1 MASSFPPSPA
11 ESPSPSL
18 WANRFETASRWALF
32 LCALTAPHSIA
43 ASQTSFV
50 LAVFCWL
57 TQCAISRRWGLIPT
71 PADWPLL
78 LFFGLCLLSSA
89 FSYEPR
95 LSLKGMKS
103 VALLGAIYLV
113 SSRVQNLRWVV
124 ILALTLLLS
133 CQANTIFTL
142 GQRAAGVGVRVT
154 NFSKRSPLLRAGL
167 QPGDV
172 ILKAD
177 GQPIRSLE
185 TLSQL
190 ADAGT
195 PDTSIKLQFRRGEQ
209 LLDSQI
215 RRGAITKTSE
225 KKLAKLRI
233 KGADAKR
240 LPQGVERLGA
250 EGSLARDFRASGFYN
265 HYATYAEVLQLLAS
279 LGIGLWLS
287 LWKQPQ
293 LQREPNGLWIF
304 RRLSPK
310 QFQVLISV
318 VLFLTLGALFC
329 TNTRASL
336 ASLGLSIGVMLIAL
350 WKTGKIQS
358 RTAAALLGLAL
369 IVSCAGVALAYK
381 QRSIALTDTSEGS
394 LYWRLVVWQEGVHLV
409 EQHPVLGI
417 GKDSDKIHGREWG
430 LWGKGQLPPGHF
442 HNSYLQIAVWWG
454 LPALLAYGWMVW
466 LFWLALWKS
475 VTDARFTSQPSLEH
489 TCSYGVLLGVCG
501 GFTGFAASSVVHF
514 NLGDGEV
521 TLILWFVLGL
531 AVAARRLLASSPHT
545 LTKI

>member
-1 MASSFPPSPA
+1 M
-11 ESPSPSL
+11 
-18 WANRFETASRWALF
+18 
-32 LCALTAPHSIA
+32 
-43 ASQTSFV
+43 
-50 LAVFCWL
+50 
-57 TQCAISRRWGLIPT
+57 
-71 PADWPLL
+71 
-78 LFFGLCLLSSA
+78 
-89 FSYEPR
+89 
-95 LSLKGMKS
+95 
-103 VALLGAIYLV
+103 ALLGAIYLV

-133 CQANTIFTL
+133 CQVNTLFTL

-154 NFSKRSPLLRAGL
+154 TLSKRSPLLRAGL

-177 GQPIRSLE
+177 GQSIRSLE

-190 ADAGT
+190 ADAGLT
-195 PDTSIKLQFRRGEQ
+195 DSFIKLHFRRGEQ
-209 LLDSQI
+209 PLDTQI

-233 KGADAKR
+233 KEADAKR

-265 HYATYAEVLQLLAS
+265 HYATYAEVLQILAS

-287 LWKQPQ
+287 FWKRDQ
-293 LQREPNGLWIF
+293 LQVAPTDLWLF
-304 RRLSPK
+304 KQLTPK
-310 QFQVLISV
+310 QLHLLISV
-318 VLFLTLGALFC
+318 AVLLTLGALFC

-350 WKTGKIQS
+350 WKTGKIQT
-358 RTAAALLGLAL
+358 RTGVALLGLAL

-381 QRSIALTDTSEGS
+381 QRSMALTDTSEGS

-409 EQHPVLGI
+409 EQHPFLGI
-417 GKDSDKIHGREWG
+417 GKDSDKVHGREWG

-442 HNSYLQIAVWWG
+442 HSSYLQIAVWWG
-454 LPALLAYGWMVW
+454 LPALIAYGWMVW
-466 LFWLALWKS
+466 LFWLALWKP
-475 VTDARFTSQPSLEH
+475 VTEPLSINHNSLEQV
-489 TCSYGVLLGVCG
+489 CSYGVLLGVLG
-501 GFTGFAASSVVHF
+501 GLTGFAASSIVHF

-531 AVAARRLLASSPHT
+531 AVAAQRLFSPSIHIP
-545 LTKI
+545 TKV

>member
-1 MASSFPPSPA
+1 
-11 ESPSPSL
+11 
-18 WANRFETASRWALF
+18 
-32 LCALTAPHSIA
+32 
-43 ASQTSFV
+43 
-50 LAVFCWL
+50 
-57 TQCAISRRWGLIPT
+57 
-71 PADWPLL
+71 
-78 LFFGLCLLSSA
+78 
-89 FSYEPR
+89 
-95 LSLKGMKS
+95 MKS

-133 CQANTIFTL
+133 CQVNTLFTL

-177 GQPIRSLE
+177 GQAIRSLE

-265 HYATYAEVLQLLAS
+265 HYATYAEVLQILAS

-287 LWKQPQ
+287 LWKYPQ
-293 LQREPNGLWIF
+293 LQREPNDLWLF
-304 RRLSPK
+304 RQLTPK
-310 QFQVLISV
+310 QFQALISV
-318 VLFLTLGALFC
+318 VLLLMLGALFC

-350 WKTGKIQS
+350 WKTGKLQT
-358 RTAAALLGLAL
+358 RTVAALLGLAL

-381 QRSIALTDTSEGS
+381 QRSMALTDTSEGS

-454 LPALLAYGWMVW
+454 LPALIAYGWMVW

-475 VTDARFTSQPSLEH
+475 ATDSPSINPNSLEQ
-489 TCSYGVLLGVCG
+489 TCSYGILLGVVG
-501 GFTGFAASSVVHF
+501 GLTGFAASSVVHF

-531 AVAARRLLASSPHT
+531 AVAARRLLSHPVHIP
-545 LTKI
+545 TKV